1 MKKALMTACL
11 CGSMLVAAMPLSASA
26 VWKSTD
32 TPNAVPEK
40 SRGVVANMKL
50 SEFNAVYCDV
60 VANITI
66 EQGDEYLI
74 EARGPE
80 HLVLLIEPEVNSNG
94 VLTVKATKKYKVK
107 KNNGVTIRIV
117 TPTIDMVYNEGVG
130 NIYLKGTFETQMM
143 TVTNEGVGNIT
154 FDDLQCEIL
163 QVMNEGV
170 GNIVLAGKA
179 TKRAVFKSDG
189 VGNIEAYNVV
199 VPDLTANLNGVGNIE
214 CYVTERFTCQANG
227 VGSIYYKGDPKHTNI
242 RNSGIGKVRRQ

>member
-1 MKKALMTACL
+1 MAHMEL
-11 CGSMLVAAMPLSASA
+11 P
-26 VWKSTD
+26 
-32 TPNAVPEK
+32 
-40 SRGVVANMKL
+40 
-50 SEFNAVYCDV
+50 EFNAVYCDV

-80 HLVLLIEPEVNSNG
+80 HLVLLIEPEVSKG
-94 VLTVKATKKYKVK
+94 MLRIKASKEYKVK

-117 TPTIDMVYNEGVG
+117 TPTVDMVYNEGVG

-154 FDDLQCEIL
+154 FDNLQCEIL

-189 VGNIEAYNVV
+189 VGNIEAYNVEI
-199 VPDLTANLNGVGNIE
+199 PDLTANLNGVGNIE
-214 CYVTERFTCQANG
+214 CHVTERFTCQANG